1 MATNRVNTKEPF
13 SLVYSLNKHPNLVYL
28 INVNAVQ
35 HLPNGNFSLL
45 SQKVHATTAKE
56 FNIPAE
62 NIELIKAI
70 DELDPDFI
78 IKRFYKG
85 KKILRQADFFAKYYT
100 PEMHE
105 QVRPFIERRLLK
117 IINQIGNAPLFLAKD
132 KHQTFQKI
140 DLQTEKA
147 TVLFHFRRNE
157 EGTNYFA
164 TIKLNDEKILFS
176 ENGSELIVTETA
188 WLLNGTKLFTFK
200 KNTDGNKIK
209 PFLNKNYILIPP
221 KNEAVYFEKFVSS
234 LIEQYDV
241 YAEGFD
247 IKTEQYV
254 ASPILKLNTFF
265 DNKICASLYFKY
277 GPYEF
282 PFHSLKM
289 VSVKLEKTDND
300 YVFHRVRRSRQWEDI
315 KKKILERIG
324 LKLHEGSLFIS
335 EKGENY
341 TLVETLNNNKE
352 TLENQGFIID
362 QSLIKKPYY
371 LGESYINF
379 DVKKQG
385 DWFDLQAT
393 VKFGDIEVPFLK
405 LKPYIL
411 NGNREFPLPNGT
423 IAIIP
428 AEWLTRY
435 SNIFEF
441 AIIEKNNIKLK
452 RHHVGLL
459 DGMLEEQQIAQ
470 TSNIVFNEDADY
482 KLPKGLNATLRP
494 YQITGYKW
502 LRYMHEIGF
511 GACLADDMGLGKTV
525 QILTYLQYIS
535 ESESDKPKLEKAKS
549 DKQTELKQAKVK
561 QLDVFETL
569 ETDNL
574 IENSDLKTVVSVA
587 KTEKELA
594 HTASLVIVPTSL
606 IYNWQNEAQKFSTLK
621 VYVHLGF
628 NRKKNLKD
636 VLPFYDLVITSY
648 GTVRNDMDIFSFIK
662 FHTII
667 LDESQAIKNPNSS
680 TAQSVL
686 KLNSKQRFVI
696 TGTPV
701 ENSITDL
708 WSQINFLNPG
718 LLGNYHFFNKR
729 YVVAIEK
736 DKNEKDIKS
745 LRNIV
750 KPFILRRTKQQ
761 VATDLPLKTEQI
773 HFCNMTDEQS
783 SEYETIKSL
792 FRNELLTAINTQG
805 LNKSQLMILQGL
817 TKLRQI
823 ANHPV
828 LANPNYIDGSG
839 KFNEV
844 IEMVNKALE
853 NNHKILLF
861 SQFVQNL
868 ALFKEYFNTT
878 GQSYLY
884 IDGNTTAAERTKLV
898 ADFQGKKK
906 IPIFLISLRA
916 GGVGLNLTEAD
927 YVFILDPWWNPAVER
942 QAMDRT
948 HRIGQQKPVFVYKFI
963 TKDTV
968 EEKIL
973 ALQNRK
979 KKVSDDILEVDEKML
994 STLQSKDL
1002 EELLN

>member
-13 SLVYSLNKHPNLVYL
+13 SLVYSLNKHPNLGYL
-28 INVNAVQ
+28 IDVNAVQ
-35 HLPNGNFSLL
+35 LLPNGNFSLL
-45 SQKVHATTAKE
+45 SQKVHASTATE

-147 TVLFHFRRNE
+147 TMLFHFRRNE

-164 TIKLNDEKILFS
+164 TIKLNEQKILFS
-176 ENGSELIVTETA
+176 ENGSELIVSEPA
-188 WLLNGTKLFTFK
+188 WLLADNKLFTFK

-209 PFLNKNYILIPP
+209 PFLNKKFIVIPP
-221 KNEAVYFEKFVSS
+221 KNEAVYFEKFVTG
-234 LIEQYDV
+234 LIEQHDV
-241 YAEGFD
+241 YAEGFE
-247 IKTEQYV
+247 IIPEQYI
-254 ASPILKLNTFF
+254 AQPILKLNTFF
-265 DNKICASLYFKY
+265 ENKVCASLYFKY

-289 VSVKLEKTDND
+289 VSVKLETKGDI
-300 YVFHRVRRSRQWEDI
+300 YKFHRVRRSRQWEDI
-315 KKKILERIG
+315 KKQILERIG
-324 LKLHEGSLFIS
+324 LTLYEGSLFIS
-335 EKGENY
+335 QTGENY
-341 TLVETLNNNKE
+341 KLVETLNDNKIL
-352 TLENQGFIID
+352 LEEQGFVID
-362 QSLIKKPYY
+362 QSLIKKQYF

-393 VKFGDIEVPFLK
+393 VKFGEFEIPFLK

-411 NGNREFPLPNGT
+411 SGNREFVLPNGNL
-423 IAIIP
+423 AIIP
-428 AEWLTRY
+428 QEWLTRY

-441 AIIEKNNIKLK
+441 AVIEKDKIKLK
-452 RHHVGLL
+452 RHHIGLL
-459 DGMLEEQQIAQ
+459 DGMLEESQMAN
-470 TSNIVFNEDADY
+470 TANIVFNENVEYA
-482 KLPKGLNATLRP
+482 LPKNLDATLRP
-494 YQITGYKW
+494 YQIIGYKW
-502 LRYMHEIGF
+502 LRYMYEIGF
-511 GACLADDMGLGKTV
+511 GACLADDMGLGKTL
-525 QILTYLQYIS
+525 QILAYLQFIAET
-535 ESESDKPKLEKAKS
+535 ESNKPKLEKAKT
-549 DKQTELKQAKVK
+549 DKRTSSKQAEIK
-561 QLDVFETL
+561 QLEVFEQTDDSITQPSSPSNL
-569 ETDNL
+569 EKGAS
-574 IENSDLKTVVSVA
+574 IEAL
-587 KTEKELA
+587 

-606 IYNWQNEAQKFSTLK
+606 IYNWQNEAQKFTDLK

-636 VLPFYDLVITSY
+636 ILPFYDLIVTSY
-648 GTVRNDMDIFSFIK
+648 GTVRNDIDIFSAIH

-680 TAQSVL
+680 TAQNIL

-701 ENSITDL
+701 ENTITDL

-729 YVVAIEK
+729 YVAAIEK
-736 DKNEKDIKS
+736 DKNEKDIKA

-761 VATDLPLKTEQI
+761 VASDLPPKTEQI
-773 HFCNMTDEQS
+773 HFCNMTEEQAA
-783 SEYETIKSL
+783 EYDTIKSL

-828 LANPNYIDGSG
+828 LANPNYLEGSG

-868 ALFKEYFNTT
+868 ALFKEYFDTT
-878 GQSYLY
+878 GQTYLY
-884 IDGNTTAAERTKLV
+884 LDGNTSSAERTRLV
-898 ADFQGKKK
+898 DEFQDKKGNSA
-906 IPIFLISLRA
+906 PIFLISLRA
-916 GGVGLNLTEAD
+916 GGVGLNLTAAD
-927 YVFILDPWWNPAVER
+927 YVFILDPWWNPSVER

-963 TKDTV
+963 TKETV

-979 KKVSDDILEVDEKML
+979 KKVSDDILEVDEKMV
-994 STLQSKDL
+994 STLAQSDL
-1002 EELLN
+1002 EDLLK